1 MSGMTQTLRRLG
13 LLLST
18 VAVLM
23 AATAG
28 PALAEGP
35 WVNDPQGPIAK
46 SIADLYWVMFVI
58 AVIVLAIV
66 VGALVYAGIRF
77 RERPGHVARQYHSN
91 NLLEIIWTI
100 IPTLIVVSLAVL
112 SFQRLLYINDVDSDA
127 AMVVN
132 VEGKQWVWAFS
143 YPSEAKF
150 KLSDNTYL
158 QGAEEIHIPVGQ
170 KVKLALHSKDVI
182 HAFWV
187 PGLGGQKDAVPGR
200 ETALWIQADRAG
212 TFKGQCSEF
221 CGDGHGDMLITV
233 IAHDPQDY
241 DKWAQS
247 AVAKANLF
255 NDPSVKQ
262 GKELFTS
269 LACAG
274 CHTVK
279 GLSGGKVGPELTDIA
294 RTTNPRSIAGVLKP
308 VNQENLEKWI
318 TKPSA
323 VKPGT
328 KMPDLGLDA
337 ATVTAI
343 SKFLLTLDGKQ

>member
-1 MSGMTQTLRRLG
+1 MTQTLRRLG
-13 LLLST
+13 LVVSLVAGLL
-18 VAVLM
+18 AVM
-23 AATAG
+23 AG

-35 WVNDPQGPIAK
+35 WPNDPRGPIAR
-46 SIADLYWVMFVI
+46 SVADLYWAMFII
-58 AVIVLAIV
+58 AVIVLAVV
-66 VGALVYAGIRF
+66 VGALVYAGLRF
-77 RERPGHVARQYHSN
+77 RERPGHVARQYHGH
-91 NLLEIIWTI
+91 NLLELIWTV

-112 SFQRLLYINDVDSDA
+112 SFQRLVYINDVSSDA
-127 AMVVN
+127 AMTITA
-132 VEGKQWVWAFS
+132 EGKQWVWSFA
-143 YPSEAKF
+143 YPKEAKF
-150 KLSDNTYL
+150 KLSDNSYL
-158 QGAEEIHIPVGQ
+158 QGAEELHIPVGQ
-170 KVKLALHSKDVI
+170 KVKLALRSKDVI
-182 HAFWV
+182 HAFFV
-187 PGLGGQKDAVPGR
+187 PSLGGQKDAVPGR
-200 ETALWIQADRAG
+200 ETEMWLQADKAG
-212 TFKGQCSEF
+212 TYKGQCSEF
-221 CGDGHGDMLITV
+221 CGDGHADMLITV
-233 IAHDPQDY
+233 VAHDPQDY

-279 GLSGGKVGPELTDIA
+279 GLSGGKVGPDLTDIA
-294 RTTNPRSIAGVLKP
+294 RTTNPRTIAGVLKP

-318 TKPSA
+318 AKPSA

-343 SKFLLTLDGKQ
+343 TKFLLTLDGKQ

>member
-1 MSGMTQTLRRLG
+1 MTQTVRRLG
-13 LLLST
+13 LVLSA

-23 AATAG
+23 AAMAG

-35 WVNDPQGPIAK
+35 WANDPQGPLART
-46 SIADLYWVMFVI
+46 IADLYWVMFVI

-66 VGALVYAGIRF
+66 VGALVYAGVRF

-91 NLLEIIWTI
+91 NTLEIIWTV

-112 SFQRLLYINDVDSDA
+112 SFQRLIYINDVNTDA
-127 AMVVN
+127 AMTVTA
-132 VEGKQWVWAFS
+132 EGKQWVWDFA
-143 YPSEAKF
+143 YPNDAKF
-150 KLSDNTYL
+150 KLSDNSYL
-158 QGAEEIHIPVGQ
+158 QGAEELHIPVGQ
-170 KVKLALHSKDVI
+170 KIKLELRSKDVI
-182 HAFWV
+182 HAFYV

-200 ETALWIQADRAG
+200 DTQMWIQADHAG
-212 TFKGQCSEF
+212 TYKGQCIEF
-221 CGDGHGDMLITV
+221 CGDGHADMLITV
-233 IAHDPQDY
+233 VAHDPQDY

-247 AVAKANLF
+247 AVTKANLF
-255 NDPSVKQ
+255 NDPAVKQ
-262 GKELFTS
+262 GKELYLS

-294 RTTNPRSIAGVLKP
+294 RTNNPRSIAGVLKP

-343 SKFLLTLDGKQ
+343 TKFLLTLDGKQ

>member
-1 MSGMTQTLRRLG
+1 MTQTLRRIG
-13 LLLST
+13 AVLST
-18 VAVLM
+18 VAALM

-35 WVNDPQGPIAK
+35 WANDPQGPIAK
-46 SIADLYWVMFVI
+46 TVADLYWFMFVI

-66 VGALVYAGIRF
+66 VGALVFAGVRF
-77 RERPGHVARQYHSN
+77 RERPGHTARQYHGN
-91 NLLEIIWTI
+91 NLLEIIWTVV
-100 IPTLIVVSLAVL
+100 PTFIVVSLAVL
-112 SFQRLLYINDVDSDA
+112 SFQRLLYINDVNSDA
-127 AMVVN
+127 AMTVN
-132 VEGKQWVWAFS
+132 VEGKQWVWSFA
-143 YPSEAKF
+143 YPNDAKF

-158 QGAEEIHIPVGQ
+158 QGAEELHIPVGQ

-182 HAFWV
+182 HSFFI
-187 PGLGGQKDAVPGR
+187 PGLGGKKDAVPGR
-200 ETALWIQADRAG
+200 DTAMWIQADRAG
-212 TFKGQCSEF
+212 TYKGQCTEF
-221 CGDGHGDMLITV
+221 CGDGHADMLITV
-233 IAHDPQDY
+233 VAHDPQDY
-241 DKWAQS
+241 DKWAQG

-255 NDPSVKQ
+255 NDPAVKQ
-262 GKELFTS
+262 GKELFVS

-279 GLSGGKVGPELTDIA
+279 GLTGGKVGPDLTDIA
-294 RTTNPRSIAGVLKP
+294 RTTNPRTIAGVLKP

-343 SKFLLTLDGKQ
+343 TKFLLTLDGKQ